1 MEEKTTFQTNF
12 DNKWPLAC
20 ACTSLYVF
28 IRQVFFVMGGVCLGA
43 VVFLGGCCFFLG
55 GGFWGVKN

>member
-12 DNKWPLAC
+12 DNKWSLAC

-43 VVFLGGCCFFLG
+43 VVFGGFVV
-55 GGFWGVKN
+55 FWGVFF

>member
-12 DNKWPLAC
+12 DNKWSLAC

-43 VVFLGGCCFFLG
+43 VVFGGFVVFWGFFLRG
-55 GGFWGVKN
+55 G